1 VGQSQAKTG
10 LRGKIKMK
18 KTIFLVALACLLAG
32 CSGKGPT
39 AMKLKT
45 ETNVTSE
52 QGLPVRVMAHDEKPL
67 PIRMVPDEIII
78 GAFIASLIAVFATT
92 FAAIAAWR
100 AASNSR
106 RAVEEHLKHLKT
118 NLKE

>member
-1 VGQSQAKTG
+1 
-10 LRGKIKMK
+10 MK
-18 KTIFLVALACLLAG
+18 KTIFIVVMACLLAG

-52 QGLPVRVMAHDEKPL
+52 QGLQVMVMAHDEKPL
-67 PIRMVPDEIII
+67 PIRMVPDEIVI
-78 GAFIASLIAVFATT
+78 GAFVASLIAVFATT

-100 AASNSR
+100 AASNTK
-106 RAVEEHLKHLKT
+106 RAAEEQLKILKM